1 MKLIK
6 AIGFVLQFGIVGFAL
21 AIIYLNT
28 VENRSPGGANLQPA
42 SLTAPAAGSYAEAVR
57 SSAPSVVTIYTE
69 RVDND
74 ARHPLLDDPTFGK
87 IFGDQLPLQQPE
99 PVINLGSGVIV
110 SEQGYILT
118 NQHVI
123 AGAEKILVGL
133 EDGRGGEARLIG
145 EDRDSDIAVLQLSLP
160 NLQPIPI
167 ASASL
172 PEVGDVVLAIGNP
185 LNVGQTVTMGII
197 SATGRDRVGL
207 NTFENFIQT
216 DAAINL
222 GNSGGALVNAR
233 GQLIGINSAIFNRNE
248 GAEGISFAIPLSL
261 ALDIMDQII
270 RNGRVIRGWIGV
282 EGVEFRQP
290 VDAGNPA
297 LQGALVIGVVING
310 PADKAGIRPGDIITA
325 IDGQSITGIREVL
338 NQVTDFKPGK
348 EVELALVRNN
358 AQYAV
363 TLNVTERP

>member
-28 VENRSPGGANLQPA
+28 VNGELPNLDNEPPLAAPGV
-42 SLTAPAAGSYAEAVR
+42 GSYAAAVR
-57 SSAPSVVTIYTE
+57 SSSPSVVTIYTE
-69 RVDND
+69 RGSDNQ
-74 ARHPLLDDPTFGK
+74 RHPLLNDPTFGR
-87 IFGDQLPLQQPE
+87 IFADELPPQAPD
-99 PVINLGSGVIV
+99 PVVNLGSGVIIG
-110 SEQGYILT
+110 EQGYILT
-118 NQHVI
+118 NQHVV
-123 AGAEKILVGL
+123 AGADKILVGL

-145 EDRDSDIAVLQLSLP
+145 QDRDSDIAVLQLSLP
-160 NLQPIPI
+160 DLPSIPI
-167 ASASL
+167 AAERG
-172 PEVGDVVLAIGNP
+172 PQVGDVVLAIGNP

-233 GQLIGINSAIFNRNE
+233 GQLIGINTAIFNRSE

-270 RNGRVIRGWIGV
+270 SNGRVIRGWIGV

-290 VDAGNPA
+290 GENGANE
-297 LQGALVIGVVING
+297 LRGALVIGVIVDG
-310 PADKAGIRPGDIITA
+310 PADRAGIRPGDIIIA
-325 IDGQSITGIREVL
+325 IDGRPVTGIREVL
-338 NQVTDFKPGK
+338 DQVTAFKPGK
-348 EVELALVRNN
+348 VVELALIRDG

-363 TLNVTERP
+363 TLDVTERP

>member
-6 AIGFVLQFGIVGFAL
+6 AVGFVLQFGIVGFAL

-28 VENRSPGGANLQPA
+28 VGQESRTDNQSVPLAAPGV
-42 SLTAPAAGSYAEAVR
+42 GSYAQAVR
-57 SSAPSVVTIYTE
+57 SSSPSVVTIYTE
-69 RVDND
+69 RASENR
-74 ARHPLLDDPTFGK
+74 RHPLLDDPTFGQ
-87 IFGDQLPLQQPE
+87 IFGDELGVEKPQP
-99 PVINLGSGVIV
+99 VVNLGSGVII
-110 SEQGYILT
+110 SDQGYILT

-123 AGAEKILVGL
+123 AGADKILVGL

-145 EDRDSDIAVLQLSLP
+145 QDRDSDIAVLQLPLA
-160 NLQPIPI
+160 NLTPIPI
-167 ASASL
+167 AADRA
-172 PEVGDVVLAIGNP
+172 PQVGDVVLAIGNP

-233 GQLIGINSAIFNRNE
+233 GQLIGINTAIFNRSE

-290 VDAGNPA
+290 VEGSDTV
-297 LQGALVIGVVING
+297 LQGALVIGVMIDG
-310 PADKAGIRPGDIITA
+310 PADQAGIRPGDIITA
-325 IDGQSITGIREVL
+325 IDGQAVTGIREVL
-338 NQVTDFKPGK
+338 DQVTGFQPGNV
-348 EVELALVRNN
+348 VELDVIRND
-358 AQYAV
+358 AQYTV